1 MSTENKRHLASRK
14 DVQETI
20 DLALKHAGETTI
32 LFVTSVRDGAPRDMG
47 DDGLSQL
54 AQYYTEAQIDNI
66 LSAFRSIP
74 VTVLPFFSEKEL
86 LSYFTNDFDRH
97 KTSRF
102 PLVYTTAEGGSGSG
116 RRALIPSVSKLYGVP
131 CCNSGAYGSS
141 VGRHKYHSN
150 LLARMNGV
158 SVPDS
163 WYFMRDGKW
172 FGGDAP
178 RRGTKVI
185 LKPTYESA
193 SIGISDGSVVLVA
206 SDFEDICRNLLARWR
221 QPVSVQEFRSGYE
234 IGVPVV
240 QLSEERTLPFVGFSG
255 PSGRRYGG
263 EFRTFEQENLLPSR
277 DYFVPDFLSE
287 DQANSMSVEAIKAFK
302 AAELEGAGRIDMRFD
317 EDGKWYAF
325 DINESPP
332 PVFNSG
338 MGFAI
343 QSLGFDYR
351 EFLMFLVGLNL
362 RLRYPSQA
370 T

>member
-1 MSTENKRHLASRK
+1 MSTESTQRVASRS
-14 DVQETI
+14 DIQQTI
-20 DLALKHAGETTI
+20 DIALKHAAETTI
-32 LFVTSVRDGAPRDMG
+32 LFVTSVRDEVPRDMD

-54 AQYYTEAQIDNI
+54 AQYYTEAQVDDI

-86 LSYFTNDFDRH
+86 LFYFANEFDRQ
-97 KTSRF
+97 KISQF
-102 PLVYTTAEGGSGSG
+102 PLVYTTAEGGVGSG
-116 RRALIPSVSKLYGVP
+116 RRALIPTVSNLYGVP

-141 VGRHKYHSN
+141 IGRHKYHSN
-150 LLARMNGV
+150 LLAKMNGV

-172 FGGDAP
+172 FGGDEP
-178 RRGTKVI
+178 RRGIKVI

-193 SIGISDGSVVLVA
+193 SIGISDESVVYVT
-206 SDFEDICRNLLARWR
+206 SDFEDICKDLLARWK
-221 QPVSVQEFRSGYE
+221 QPVSIQEFRSGYE

-240 QLSEERTLPFVGFSG
+240 QLPDEHTLPLVGFSG
-255 PSGRRYGG
+255 PTDRRYGL

-277 DYFVPDFLSE
+277 EYFVPDFISE
-287 DQANSMSVEAIKAFK
+287 EQAGAMSAEAIKAFN
-302 AAELEGAGRIDMRFD
+302 AAEMEGVGRIDMRFD

-332 PVFNSG
+332 PVLNSG

-351 EFLMFLVGLNL
+351 EFLMFLIGLNL
-362 RLRYPSQA
+362 RLRYPALA